1 MLSAR
6 ASLIV
11 LASLAVGLAACGSE
25 PPPPSE
31 VPPPPTEPAPP
42 PPEATPPPE
51 PAASAAPTAAQPPP
65 APPLTDE
72 QIAAI
77 TAAADTGGIDQG
89 KAAATQAKDAT
100 GSMFAAL
107 MVAHH
112 GEAKKKNEALVKKAK
127 ITPADS
133 DMSKA
138 LAADST
144 KLVESWKDL
153 KGPDFDK
160 AYIDAQ
166 VKNHQSVLDAIDK
179 QILPAVKNAELKAA
193 LEGFRPKVEAH
204 LKEAKDIQTALAA
217 APAPA
222 AATSATPAAGAAPA
236 KK

>member
-1 MLSAR
+1 MMSAR

-25 PPPPSE
+25 PPPPAE
-31 VPPPPTEPAPP
+31 VPPPPAEPAPP
-42 PPEATPPPE
+42 PEAAPPPE

-72 QIAAI
+72 QIVAI
-77 TAAADTGGIDQG
+77 TAAADTGEIDQG
-89 KAAATQAKDAT
+89 KAAATKAKDAKVKK
-100 GSMFAAL
+100 FAAM
-107 MVAHH
+107 MVNHH
-112 GEAKKKNEALVKKAK
+112 GEAKKKHEALAKKAK

-144 KLVESWKDL
+144 KLVDSWKDL

-166 VKNHQSVLDAIDK
+166 VKNHQAVLEAIDK
-179 QILPAVKNAELKAA
+179 QIMPAVKNAELKAA
-193 LEGFRPKVEAH
+193 LEAFRPKVEAH
-204 LKEAKDIQTALAA
+204 LKEAQDIQAALAA

-222 AATSATPAAGAAPA
+222 ASGTPAAGAPPA